1 MFVLRG
7 QRGHVYYYHQLHDL
21 TTSCQESAGL
31 DPEGAGKRLLSLSLQ
46 AGVVHLYTMYGGR
59 AYPTCNLPGMVQY
72 FISDT
77 IFLTSCGTRILSP
90 MASNHSHW
98 RYRTDLAA
106 KKDSIPANSS
116 QKMRQNRPGPHVHP
130 AAISTWLTATGGHG
144 YFCVAFSCAFHPSN
158 DSSGYRVQEVLLGW
172 FCLAMVSSCCMSCSW
187 AG

>member
-98 RYRTDLAA
+98 RYRTDLVA

-116 QKMRQNRPGPHVHP
+116 QKNAPKSARTPCSPCCHLHMANSHRG
-130 AAISTWLTATGGHG
+130 AWIFLCSFFL
-144 YFCVAFSCAFHPSN
+144 
-158 DSSGYRVQEVLLGW
+158 
-172 FCLAMVSSCCMSCSW
+172 CLSPL
-187 AG
+187 